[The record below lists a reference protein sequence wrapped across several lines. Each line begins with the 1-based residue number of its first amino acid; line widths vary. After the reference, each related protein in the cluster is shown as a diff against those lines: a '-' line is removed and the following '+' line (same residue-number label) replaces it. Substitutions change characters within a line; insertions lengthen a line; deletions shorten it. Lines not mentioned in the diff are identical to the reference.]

1 MAVTNDTTTHLALP
15 LPHPSNSLEDDV
27 LRLRSALGGID
38 SKFQALDALLQSDD
52 ATLDQVQELV
62 NAIKENRGDIL
73 DLLSGKADDVD
84 LTALAG
90 RVTALEGV
98 AQVEE
103 TIVLT
108 EGQTVIDLTVLT
120 GTAGASVFVEGVR
133 LKASEWVPD
142 GVIATRLTL
151 STTYP
156 AGHEVTVVRQQGGV

>member
-1 MAVTNDTTTHLALP
+1 MAAINEVTPHSGIA

-27 LRLRSALGGID
+27 LRLRTAFGTID
-38 SKFQALDALLQSDD
+38 AKFQALDALLQSDD

-62 NAIKENRGDIL
+62 TAIKENRGDIL
-73 DLLSGKADDVD
+73 GLLNGKADQSALD
-84 LTALAG
+84 TLAG
-90 RVTALEGV
+90 RVTALEAV

-103 TIVLT
+103 TQVLT

-133 LKASEWVPD
+133 LKASAWTPD
-142 GVIATRLTL
+142 GTIATRLTL
-151 STTYP
+151 NSTYP